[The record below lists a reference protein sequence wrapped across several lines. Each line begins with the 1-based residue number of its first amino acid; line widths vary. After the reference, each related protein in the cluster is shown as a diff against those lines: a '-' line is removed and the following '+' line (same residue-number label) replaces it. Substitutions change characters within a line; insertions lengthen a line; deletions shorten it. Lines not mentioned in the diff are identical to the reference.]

1 MYWNQK
7 FKKGEKMNKNKGINK
22 LTKIL
27 WSITIILC
35 ITAFAS
41 AATAQAATTTA
52 ASSSTNTNTQPT
64 NMVVDLSQTS
74 LDSNLGRGDSGILTV
89 YIKNTGGMPAENVQV
104 YLPSTGSVHIDS
116 KQSIGNMD
124 SGESKS
130 LQVIVRIDNSAP
142 TGLVVIPV
150 QISFDGY
157 EADGSRENNQVANWQ
172 IPIRVYSNPSF
183 QITPEKTTYYKDTSD
198 VLVLDGTVKEGIDDL
213 QATLSSTCLTVIG
226 SATQN
231 IGDVADNTNFKITY
245 NVKPATSGACTSTL
259 TLAYTDQSGGKSS
272 VASSFGVNIEDAG
285 VNFKLSDI
293 SYNPTG
299 PGATVNVSLTLLNVG
314 AADAQDTTVSLT
326 ASDPF
331 APIDTLEKYIG
342 TIGGGKQATVVFPLS
357 ISFGAAT
364 QTYTMPVTITYTVGG
379 ATYTSSKTIGIDVQG
394 TVILSVI
401 NVDVSTGTPRIDIAN
416 LGSRDASSVKATLII
431 PNSAGNSTGFGAG
444 RAGANRSAG
453 GATGGASGAQGG
465 AGFNGTRQGGFNAT
479 ASAANG
485 QSYVVYK
492 SAIAAGKDSTFAFT
506 SASGSGVATLVLEY
520 SGENNQRVTQVEMVT
535 LGSRSTTTT
544 GRTGTGSRGT
554 DYMTL
559 GLYALVAIVVLFAA
573 FKLYKRRKKK

>member
-1 MYWNQK
+1 
-7 FKKGEKMNKNKGINK
+7 MNKNKGINK
-22 LTKIL
+22 LTKVL
-27 WSITIILC
+27 WSIAIILC
-35 ITAFAS
+35 ITALVS
-41 AATAQAATTTA
+41 AATTQAATTTG
-52 ASSSTNTNTQPT
+52 SSSTNTNTQPT
-64 NMVVDLSQTS
+64 NVVVDLSQTS

-89 YIKNTGGMPAENVQV
+89 YIKNTGGMSAENVQV

-116 KQSIGNMD
+116 KQTIGHMD

-157 EADGSRENNQVANWQ
+157 HADGSRENNQVANWQ

-183 QITPEKTTYYKDTSD
+183 QVTPEKTTYYKDTSD
-198 VLVLDGTVKEGIDDL
+198 VLVLDGAVKEGVNDL
-213 QATLSSTCLTVIG
+213 QVALSSTCLTVIG
-226 SATQN
+226 AASQN
-231 IGDVADNTNFKITY
+231 IGDVADNTDFKISY
-245 NVKPATSGACTSTL
+245 NIKPTIAGACTSTL
-259 TLAYTDQSGGKSS
+259 TLTYMDQSGGKSS
-272 VASSFGVNIEDAG
+272 LATSFGVNIEAAG
-285 VNFKLSDI
+285 VDYKLSGI

-314 AADAQDTTVSLT
+314 AADAQDTTVSLA

-342 TIGGGKQATVVFPLS
+342 TVGGGKEATVMFPLS
-357 ISFGAAT
+357 VSFGAAT
-364 QTYTMPVTITYTVGG
+364 QTYTIPVTITYTVGG
-379 ATYTSSKTIGIDVQG
+379 ATYTTSKTIGIDVQG

-401 NVDVSTGTPRIDIAN
+401 NVDTSTGTPRIDIAN

-431 PNSAGNSTGFGAG
+431 PDTSGNSTGFGAQ
-444 RAGANRSAG
+444 RTNRSAG
-453 GATGGASGAQGG
+453 GGQGSAGGS
-465 AGFNGTRQGGFNAT
+465 GFNGTRQGGFNAT
-479 ASAANG
+479 ASSANG

-492 SAIAAGKDSTFAFT
+492 SAITAGKDSTFAFT

-520 SGENNQRVTQVEMVT
+520 SGPNNQRVTQTEMVT
-535 LGSRSTTTT
+535 LGSRSSTTT
-544 GRTGTGSRGT
+544 GRTAATSRGT
-554 DYMTL
+554 DYTTL
-559 GLYALVAIVVLFAA
+559 GLYALAAVIVLFAA